1 MTVEKTIQYV
11 DDLLEINGLCKNGE
25 GHLLRQVLHY
35 LYSALALYEQLDEK
49 DRKLLKLL
57 QKKIEIFFVS
67 KIKLK
72 ERRRK
77 TEKKIFPSHSLY
89 KEKEEKEK
97 EEKQIYKKELDS
109 SAVRGSLKHRE
120 EIFHQECL
128 ARKDVYGL
136 ETVER
141 FYDHWREK
149 STRKRKMRFE
159 LETTWDIDIRMEQWV
174 NNPLTVSGKTAKIR
188 LKKMERELAKEA
200 TSAQKQAAVA
210 EIREDNNARLEREI
224 AERKK
229 GAVSY
234 EEYLK
239 MKDEK

>member
-1 MTVEKTIQYV
+1 
-11 DDLLEINGLCKNGE
+11 
-25 GHLLRQVLHY
+25 
-35 LYSALALYEQLDEK
+35 
-49 DRKLLKLL
+49 
-57 QKKIEIFFVS
+57 
-67 KIKLK
+67 
-72 ERRRK
+72 
-77 TEKKIFPSHSLY
+77 
-89 KEKEEKEK
+89 
-97 EEKQIYKKELDS
+97 
-109 SAVRGSLKHRE
+109 
-120 EIFHQECL
+120 
-128 ARKDVYGL
+128 
-136 ETVER
+136 
-141 FYDHWREK
+141 
-149 STRKRKMRFE
+149 MRFE